1 MRSQSPRRRHGV
13 ASIAVVAAA
22 SLAACQAS
30 DALVPLA
37 DALSRLTGL
46 SLYVSSESPA
56 KRQADQWRSSRPQD
70 AALMDR
76 MAAEPVARW
85 IGDWNVDVK
94 GDVAKYLTAAISDG
108 HTPVLVAYNIPS
120 RDCGSYSAGG
130 SASASAYKQWIS
142 DFAAG
147 LAGHTAV
154 VILEPDAVAAASCLP
169 ATAQEERFGLLR
181 DAVQKL
187 KAQNAIVY
195 VDAGHAGW
203 LTPATAAERLKKAG
217 VDLADGFSLNVSNY
231 VTTSSNVT
239 YGKQISD
246 RVGGK
251 HYVIDTSRNGVGV
264 TNGEWCNV
272 PGQALGAP
280 PSTKTGNSLVDAY
293 LWVKQPGE
301 SDGTCNG
308 GPKAGAWW
316 AEYALDLARKAYGS

>member
-1 MRSQSPRRRHGV
+1 MRRQSSRRVHRV
-13 ASIAVVAAA
+13 VRVSIVAAA
-22 SLAACQAS
+22 LLAACNAS

-37 DALSRLTGL
+37 DALSRMTGL

-56 KRQADQWRSSRPQD
+56 KRQADQWRSTRPQD
-70 AALMDR
+70 AALLER
-76 MAAEPVARW
+76 MAGEPVARW
-85 IGDWNVDVK
+85 IGDWSADVT
-94 GDVAKYLTAAISDG
+94 GDVAKYLTAAIADG
-108 HTPVLVAYNIPS
+108 RTPVLVAYNIPN

-147 LAGHTAV
+147 LAGRTAV
-154 VILEPDAVAAASCLP
+154 VILEPDAVAGASCLS
-169 ATAQEERFGLLR
+169 ATAQDERFALLR
-181 DAVQKL
+181 DAVQTL
-187 KAQNAIVY
+187 KAENAIVY

-203 LTPATAAERLKKAG
+203 LTPATAADRLKRAG
-217 VDLADGFSLNVSNY
+217 VDIADGFSLNVSNY
-231 VTTSSNVT
+231 VATSTNVA
-239 YGKQISD
+239 YGQQISA

-272 PGQALGAP
+272 PGQALGTP
-280 PSTKTGNSLVDAY
+280 PTTKTGNSLVDAY

-316 AEYALDLARKAYGS
+316 PEYALDLARKAYGA